1 MHHLHQNLLYGY
13 DDKKKIFMA
22 AGYENSG
29 KLHTYT
35 VSYSDMMAILKQN
48 INLVIKV
55 ITYHQG
61 FRFYRFV
68 PEYIQEVCTDYL
80 EERDAEQSMQCFLPA
95 EKKSL
100 RNGNIQ
106 RIEDRPRH
114 GFTYRRPPPFLSAV

>member
-68 PEYIQEVCTDYL
+68 PEYIQEDMHRLSGRKKYGATAYAVHFCRL
-80 EERDAEQSMQCFLPA
+80 KERVS
-95 EKKSL
+95 
-100 RNGNIQ
+100 RNRNIPGTLYPDQ
-106 RIEDRPRH
+106 GINL
-114 GFTYRRPPPFLSAV
+114 T